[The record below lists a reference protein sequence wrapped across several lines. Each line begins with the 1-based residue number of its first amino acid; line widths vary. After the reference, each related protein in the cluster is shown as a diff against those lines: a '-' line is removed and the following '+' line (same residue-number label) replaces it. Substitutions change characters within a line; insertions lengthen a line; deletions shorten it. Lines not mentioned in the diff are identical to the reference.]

1 MVLALESLLSSEI
14 EIVNNRREH
23 RRQAFRQHVGALP
36 ELIVAV
42 GTVGTRRLRRFDY
55 DAVVFLCFHCRL
67 NERCGSVVSEM
78 DGEDGGVEMV
88 CEVTAHS
95 ATVVELNE
103 RVLYIFSI

>member
-1 MVLALESLLSSEI
+1 MINFKFTIENVLPASYLCHQSFSFSGYFFI
-14 EIVNNRREH
+14 PA
-23 RRQAFRQHVGALP
+23 QVG
-36 ELIVAV
+36 
-42 GTVGTRRLRRFDY
+42 G
-55 DAVVFLCFHCRL
+55 L

>member
-1 MVLALESLLSSEI
+1 
-14 EIVNNRREH
+14 
-23 RRQAFRQHVGALP
+23 
-36 ELIVAV
+36 
-42 GTVGTRRLRRFDY
+42 
-55 DAVVFLCFHCRL
+55 
-67 NERCGSVVSEM
+67 M